1 MILSFHLIAPHANI
15 SPKTK
20 EQNPVERNV
29 KVKLFLGQD
38 IQKAVILLSK

>member
-1 MILSFHLIAPHANI
+1 MILSFHLIAQHA
-15 SPKTK
+15 KTK

-38 IQKAVILLSK
+38 IQKVVILLSK